1 MTYEGV
7 TYTVTGIANLAFF
20 KCPELIRV
28 IMPSTITSIG
38 NRSFKD
44 CTRLTSITFPENLQS
59 IGVYAFDGCTALTD
73 ITCLSEEPPS
83 IDYTTFT
90 ESHYQGANLYV
101 PYGCEEAY
109 RFAPVW
115 ELFSD
120 VFELP
125 IGIKDVKAN
134 DDDNVTIYDLSGQK
148 LAVPNKGI
156 NIVNG
161 KKVLIR

>member
-1 MTYEGV
+1 M
-7 TYTVTGIANLAFF
+7 
-20 KCPELIRV
+20 
-28 IMPSTITSIG
+28 
-38 NRSFKD
+38 
-44 CTRLTSITFPENLQS
+44 
-59 IGVYAFDGCTALTD
+59 TD

-125 IGIKDVKAN
+125 AQKGDTNLDGVIDIADVVAVLNAMANDLDDEQYKVN
-134 DDDNVTIYDLSGQK
+134 DDDVVDIADVV
-148 LAVPNKGI
+148 AVLN
-156 NIVNG
+156 
-161 KKVLIR
+161 LMAQQ